1 MRHSSLFWMSL
12 QWGWDEQDNGYLLL
26 MTLPVMR
33 KTYVIG
39 KYIFG
44 LLFGGC
50 AWLIAV
56 AISLAFKVA
65 NHSQFTLPDFVMEVF
80 MCLPIAIFVLAIM
93 LPFQFKFGS
102 ERGRIVLVIA
112 FSAGILCVF
121 LLEKGLGMMGKDL
134 GQIWDSL
141 FDLHAGLVEM
151 LSFGVAIVAVVL
163 SCATSCHIM
172 DRKEF

>member
-12 QWGWDEQDNGYLLL
+12 QWGWDEQDNGYPLL

-44 LLFGGC
+44 LLFGGG

-56 AISLAFKVA
+56 
-65 NHSQFTLPDFVMEVF
+65 
-80 MCLPIAIFVLAIM
+80 AIM

-102 ERGRIVLVIA
+102 ERGRIVLLLA
-112 FSAGILCVF
+112 FSAGILCGQLSYYGEKRVLDEKEEF
-121 LLEKGLGMMGKDL
+121 QSPLFGAIGILFGRYLL
-134 GQIWDSL
+134 IITHWS
-141 FDLHAGLVEM
+141 V
-151 LSFGVAIVAVVL
+151 SVL
-163 SCATSCHIM
+163 AQRTSNVPL
-172 DRKEF
+172 

>member
-12 QWGWDEQDNGYLLL
+12 QWGWDEQDNGYPLL

-44 LLFGGC
+44 LLFGGG

-56 AISLAFKVA
+56 AISLVFQVA
-65 NHSQFTLPDFVMEVF
+65 NHSQFTLPDFAMEVF

-93 LPFQFKFGS
+93 LSFQFKFGS
-102 ERGRIVLVIA
+102 ERGRIVLVLA

-141 FDLHAGLVEM
+141 FDLHAGLVEI
-151 LSFGVAIVAVVL
+151 LSFGTALAAVVL
-163 SCATSCHIM
+163 SCAVSCHIM
-172 DRKEF
+172 EKKEF